1 MDWDD
6 YSDFIK
12 TANSQLNHIK
22 SANESLL
29 FFYDESN
36 NIRKYH
42 NKDGRFNASEYQ
54 NFSLGGIVLI
64 DLFEIT
70 EFDDLIEML
79 KFLSLN

>member
-1 MDWDD
+1 MDWDEH
-6 YSDFIK
+6 SEFIK
-12 TANSQLNHIK
+12 IASTRLNHIK

-42 NKDGRFNASEYQ
+42 NKNGSFNASEYQ

-64 DLFEIT
+64 NSCENKEFNDLT
-70 EFDDLIEML
+70 
-79 KFLSLN
+79 